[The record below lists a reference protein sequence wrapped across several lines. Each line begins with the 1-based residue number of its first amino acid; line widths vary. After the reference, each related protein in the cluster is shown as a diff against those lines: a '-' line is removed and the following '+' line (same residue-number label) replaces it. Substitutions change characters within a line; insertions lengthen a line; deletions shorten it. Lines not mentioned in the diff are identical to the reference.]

1 MSHLL
6 SIRSAALREQHD
18 TDVHHRSSG
27 RASYTTSDPGRA
39 PQDGSGA
46 QRDTPVDQ
54 SSVED
59 VRQADRADFKQIAR
73 SRARAQTLEEALR
86 DEVRKGSGS

>member
-1 MSHLL
+1 MAYTVST
-6 SIRSAALREQHD
+6 IAAFAG
-18 TDVHHRSSG
+18 VG
-27 RASYTTSDPGRA
+27 
-39 PQDGSGA
+39 
-46 QRDTPVDQ
+46 VDQ